1 MVHTPVHSK
10 SANFWASPLAAS
22 GRGTINR
29 VVCAHGVHRA
39 YCRAWCG
46 VCMVV
51 AVSDLSEFLANEKGD
66 RSIDAIA
73 DKATAAGHR
82 IGRSV
87 VAKYLRGEHGPRIPE
102 ATLTGLAAGFGVDV
116 RELRRLAGRP
126 PGELGPYV
134 PTAESS
140 SLTQPQRNA
149 LDQLIKAFV
158 SEGGPHGLVDSAQ
171 KSTKASVTP
180 AGNPP
185 VDYAWSNELDI
196 VTPITPQG
204 EGEEPLPVM
213 SPDDVTLAA
222 RRTRSHGKQLQ
233 AEADARGEESQDD
246 GGMDPV

>member
-1 MVHTPVHSK
+1 
-10 SANFWASPLAAS
+10 
-22 GRGTINR
+22 
-29 VVCAHGVHRA
+29 
-39 YCRAWCG
+39 
-46 VCMVV
+46 MVV
-51 AVSDLSEFLANEKGD
+51 AVSDLSEFLANAKGD

-134 PTAESS
+134 PTAEAS

-158 SEGGPHGLVDSAQ
+158 SEGGQQDGRRPEAE
-171 KSTKASVTP
+171 KTTKPSVTP
-180 AGNPP
+180 AENPA

-196 VTPITPQG
+196 VTPIAPAG
-204 EGEEPLPVM
+204 EGEGRLPVT
-213 SPDDVTLAA
+213 SPDDVALAA
-222 RRTRSHGKQLQ
+222 RRTRSDGKRLR
-233 AEADARGEESQDD
+233 AKADARGEESQDY